1 MIFSHR
7 RGKALDKDKMI
18 AVTKKA
24 VAAGSPC
31 GLVRHFM
38 IMIYDAVVVIAL
50 LMLATAMAMLFGMD
64 NYTATEDLVYTAS
77 LVVIWFAYLGWCWNK
92 GGMTLGMRA
101 WRVRIESECGNNPAW
116 GQCLIRFLVA
126 FVSASCAG
134 LGFAWSLFDRAGNTW
149 HDLASRTRLVHSSNR
164 TT

>member
-7 RGKALDKDKMI
+7 RGKAPDKDKMI
-18 AVTKKA
+18 PVTKKA
-24 VAAGSPC
+24 VAAGNPC

-116 GQCLIRFLVA
+116 GQCLLRFLVA
-126 FVSASCAG
+126 IVSASCAG
-134 LGFAWSLFDRAGNTW
+134 LGFAWSLFDCAGKTW